1 MVSMKTIMNRNN
13 TLIALEDFISY
24 FNNYVEPYLMV
35 DEIASSLRIK
45 KEHTFQVLSLGQQIM
60 KDFSEQ
66 LHFPLQLACLFHDIG
81 RFEQMKIYK
90 TFHDPI
96 SCNHALLSMKVLKN
110 NQVFKDISKDVRELA
125 FTGIALHN
133 RFIFPTKLPKN
144 HNIIS
149 LAVRDADKID
159 ILRVMVE
166 NFVNAKGDSDT
177 LFLHVKD
184 EPTYTPEILE
194 AFFAKSA
201 IRYSDLRYVNDFRIL
216 LCGWLND
223 INYST
228 SFRIIK
234 EKNYFAHILKDLPNT
249 DKLSQLKQEVNLLL
263 NS

>member
-1 MVSMKTIMNRNN
+1 MLT
-13 TLIALEDFISY
+13 TLEDFISY
-24 FNNYVEPYLMV
+24 FNSYVEPYLMI

-45 KEHTFQVLSLGQQIM
+45 KEHTFQVLSLGQEIM
-60 KDFSEQ
+60 KDFPEN

-81 RFEQMKIYK
+81 RFEQMRIYK

-96 SCNHALLSMKVLKN
+96 SCNHALLSMKVLKDN
-110 NQVFKDISKDVRELA
+110 KVFKDIPKEIRELA
-125 FTGIALHN
+125 YTAIALHN
-133 RFIFPTKLPKN
+133 RFIFPTKLPEN

-166 NFVNAKGDSDT
+166 NFVNAKEDSDT
-177 LFLHVKD
+177 LLLHVKD
-184 EPTYTPEILE
+184 EPTYTPEILQSYLE
-194 AFFAKSA
+194 KSA

-228 SFRIIK
+228 SFKIIK
-234 EKNYFAHILKDLPNT
+234 EKNYFLTILKDLPDSDGIN
-249 DKLSQLKQEVNLLL
+249 QLKEEVSLLL